1 MDNAWPIGRCLI
13 YKFPH
18 WIRIR
23 FCFKHCLQNK
33 SHQNLMLTTFALMS
47 RLATSH
53 LFWTETSLL
62 KLLLGV
68 QAYTVATS
76 DPAYMQSKF
85 FHFANQSIMFYC
97 CLDCVRLQWLIFN
110 LFVIFSCRSY
120 ICDPECRRKQI
131 KFIALDIIWRLLSKR
146 LHLSVC
152 IEVKF
157 IYVVSAFAPRKRFI
171 VANHLT

>member
-1 MDNAWPIGRCLI
+1 MYIYVPYFYFYFIWKCKSLRAWFMDNAWPIGRCLI

-68 QAYTVATS
+68 QAYIVATS

-97 CLDCVRLQWLIFN
+97 CLDCVRLQWLIFKR
-110 LFVIFSCRSY
+110 IFSFWSLKIWLRLNAKMTLKPGLFY
-120 ICDPECRRKQI
+120 
-131 KFIALDIIWRLLSKR
+131 FI
-146 LHLSVC
+146 SVL
-152 IEVKF
+152 VYK
-157 IYVVSAFAPRKRFI
+157 
-171 VANHLT
+171 